1 MVSISSEREF
11 QGTPPDFCHLKNT
24 VLLQASI
31 KDLSINLFSLDSF
44 EHMGKTFWHWCF
56 DATGNSDRPIAR
68 CPSGADSATLRAG
81 AAFSVLESEVVPGLV
96 EERVKQNFLSFL
108 GSKLCEHI

>member
-44 EHMGKTFWHWCF
+44 EHMGKT
-56 DATGNSDRPIAR
+56 
-68 CPSGADSATLRAG
+68 
-81 AAFSVLESEVVPGLV
+81 
-96 EERVKQNFLSFL
+96 
-108 GSKLCEHI
+108 